1 MRYRIDGYFKCML
14 VIWSTGRK
22 AMHDMLLCLSKKVHS
37 EESKVRKLRVAGILH
52 LGQYSNCKSSIY
64 NFEILEF

>member
-1 MRYRIDGYFKCML
+1 MLADGYKL
-14 VIWSTGRK
+14 GK